1 MLSDSPPERD
11 VIWSEDGVQGASRF
25 LQKVWRLVGEAI
37 ALPPG
42 NAAGVHPITK
52 AAHKAILAVGEDI
65 ERLRFNR
72 CVAHIHELSNAL
84 NDTLAA
90 GDSGAYADQIKA
102 AARTMIQLCAPMMP
116 HLAEEC
122 WRELGGEGLV
132 ADAAWPIGDPALIA
146 ETSLTLPVQINGRKR
161 ADITVP
167 AEADNATVEA
177 IVLADLAV
185 QAALNGKPP
194 RKVIVVPKRI
204 VNIVV

>member
-1 MLSDSPPERD
+1 M
-11 VIWSEDGVQGASRF
+11 
-25 LQKVWRLVGEAI
+25 
-37 ALPPG
+37 ALPSG
-42 NAAGVHPITK
+42 NTEEIHPVTK

-84 NDTLAA
+84 NDALAA
-90 GDSGAYADQIKA
+90 EGSGAHGDQIKA

-122 WRELGGEGLV
+122 WRELGGEGFV
-132 ADAAWPIGDPALIA
+132 ADAAWPIGDSALIA
-146 ETSLTLPVQINGRKR
+146 ESSLILPVQINGRKR
-161 ADITVP
+161 AEVTVP
-167 AEADNATVEA
+167 ADADTATLEVL
-177 IVLADLAV
+177 VLADLAV
-185 QAALNGKPP
+185 QAALDGKPV